1 MKEDQIKSEAVNRDA
16 DICTKYSYWQKINRL
31 ILVFVLPIIF
41 SIPLIAIV
49 GYPYEE
55 GISGFFKDLYSLIKE
70 EWLFFVCLAVGYL
83 SPILANLKLSKF
95 LRFILAGL
103 SALVLCVWMWCLVS
117 CLTNPEM
124 RWMTVVV
131 LAFGLFSLIPC
142 FFAILISLY
151 SKFAESRFYRSET
164 EVQEKK
170 LKRLQNVIARR
181 IDSFLSRHQTFT
193 LCDSKSFI
201 LCSAGW
207 MATVI
212 AVSLILFTL
221 YLFVGGIDRGER
233 SLADMKELSIEFRD
247 IPDEDN
253 AYISLVSL
261 TNKCTIARCIWGDR
275 HNEEERMFVHD
286 FTKWDPSSLT
296 DEDDAKRWNSIQND
310 TNSLN
315 RARKIISDN
324 EAFFKAFPDAAGK
337 KEFSTRSEILKNHE
351 YNPYLSYL
359 PYYTMFIDYA
369 KLFSLRA
376 RLALEDKDIESASA
390 DIATTY
396 TLGEKIATKYSP
408 HEFDSIS
415 MEFLVGSTIM
425 GISFDQMQYL
435 IAEGKASDK
444 MLAKFDAI
452 IDKAETSLLEVR
464 DKLIK
469 EWCSSVCKAVDWYAS
484 RKYVF
489 DVERRLMDWFFPERM
504 DKSTLMKELP
514 LDVILKTILFG
525 ESECLKFLLDREQT
539 SSELLEFART
549 AIAKKRVEITEE
561 ERENQSLRALLKTR
575 NGLGKFLVSS
585 RKSGLEWL
593 LNAAAN
599 ETLFS
604 ISKMK
609 LIIAAAKWRK
619 AHGGANPPS
628 LDALV
633 PEYLP
638 NVPIDPY
645 DKNGGPLKYDA
656 KLGVVWCCGFKG
668 DYDYHDAVKQLDSVA
683 ESKESSLRSHINHYS
698 FRIDALSILRLRR

>member
-1 MKEDQIKSEAVNRDA
+1 MKEDQIKSEAVDRDA

-31 ILVFVLPIIF
+31 IIVWTLPLIL
-41 SIPLIAIV
+41 SIPLVAVISYPCDEGAWGIFKRYFSLTKAIWPFLC
-49 GYPYEE
+49 Y
-55 GISGFFKDLYSLIKE
+55 LL
-70 EWLFFVCLAVGYL
+70 VGYL
-83 SPILANLKLSKF
+83 SVISANFKLPKF
-95 LRFILAGL
+95 LRFTLFGF
-103 SALVLCVWMWCLVS
+103 SSLVLCFWTWCLVS
-117 CLTNPEM
+117 SLADCEK
-124 RWMTVVV
+124 RWMTDVILV
-131 LAFGLFSLIPC
+131 FGLISLIPA
-142 FFAILISLY
+142 FFAMAISLY

-170 LKRLQNVIARR
+170 LKRQQNVIARR
-181 IDSFLSRHQTFT
+181 IDSFLSRHQALM
-193 LCDSKSFI
+193 LCDSKNFI
-201 LCSAGW
+201 LYSAGW

-212 AVSLILFTL
+212 AVSSALFTL

-233 SLADMKELSIEFRD
+233 SLADMKELSIEVRD

-261 TNKCTIARCIWGDR
+261 TNKCTVARCVWGDT
-275 HNEEERMFVHD
+275 HNEEERRFIYD
-286 FTKWDPSSLT
+286 FTKLDPSSLT
-296 DEDDAKRWNSIQND
+296 YENDTKRWNSIQND

-351 YNPYLSYL
+351 YVPYRSYV
-359 PYYTMFIDYA
+359 PYYAMFIDYA

-376 RLALEDKDIESASA
+376 RLALEDKDIESAMA
-390 DIATTY
+390 DIATIY

-435 IAEGKASDK
+435 IAERKASDE

-452 IDKAETSLLEVR
+452 IDKAETSVLNVREV
-464 DKLIK
+464 LIK
-469 EWCSSVCKAVDWYAS
+469 SWFLQACKAVDWHAS
-484 RKYVF
+484 
-489 DVERRLMDWFFPERM
+489 
-504 DKSTLMKELP
+504 
-514 LDVILKTILFG
+514 KTILDLGYENTMFNVNRKSQAEWLASMSLARRVMNILFCWPGHSRFVFHRG
-525 ESECLKFLLDREQT
+525 ETLNNLTELARAAIGKKSVEFLEEDLDN
-539 SSELLEFART
+539 
-549 AIAKKRVEITEE
+549 AISWEDMVT
-561 ERENQSLRALLKTR
+561 TR
-575 NGLGKFLVSS
+575 NGLGKRVVSQE
-585 RKSGLEWL
+585 KYT
-593 LNAAAN
+593 LNRQLN
-599 ETLFS
+599 GDVNNILFS
-604 ISKMK
+604 IAKTK
-609 LIIAAAKWRK
+609 ILIAAAKWRK

-656 KLGVVWCCGFKG
+656 KLGVVWCCGFKR
-668 DYDYHDAVKQLDSVA
+668 DYDYYDAIKQLDSVA
-683 ESKESSLRSHINHYS
+683 GIEESSLKSTINRYS
-698 FRIDALSILRLRR
+698 FRIDSHPIF

>member
-1 MKEDQIKSEAVNRDA
+1 MKDDQIINETVDRDA

-31 ILVFVLPIIF
+31 IIVWTLPLIL
-41 SIPLIAIV
+41 SIPLVAIA
-49 GYPYEE
+49 GYLYED
-55 GISGFFKDLYSLIKE
+55 GISGFFKGLYSLIKE

-117 CLTNPEM
+117 CLTDPEM
-124 RWMTVVV
+124 RWMTVVILV
-131 LAFGLFSLIPC
+131 LGLISLIPC

-151 SKFAESRFYRSET
+151 SKFAKWRFCRSET
-164 EVQEKK
+164 ALQEKK
-170 LKRLQNVIARR
+170 LKRLQNGIARR

-193 LCDSKSFI
+193 LCDSKNFI
-201 LCSAGW
+201 LYSAGW

-261 TNKCTIARCIWGDR
+261 TNKCTVARCVWGDT
-275 HNEEERMFVHD
+275 HNEEERQFIYD
-286 FTKWDPSSLT
+286 FTKLDPSSLT

-337 KEFSTRSEILKNHE
+337 KEFSTRSEISKNHE
-351 YNPYLSYL
+351 YNPYCSYLSYYL
-359 PYYTMFIDYA
+359 PFVDYA
-369 KLFSLRA
+369 RLFSLRV
-376 RLALEDKDIESASA
+376 RLALEDKDIESAMA
-390 DIATTY
+390 DITTIY

-415 MEFLVGSTIM
+415 MEFLVGSIIM
-425 GISFDQMQYL
+425 RISFEQMQYL
-435 IAEGKASDK
+435 IAEGKASDE

-452 IDKAETSLLEVR
+452 IDKAETSVLNVR
-464 DKLIK
+464 NRLIK
-469 EWCSSVCKAVDWYAS
+469 EWCSSACKAVDWYAS
-484 RKYVF
+484 KNLF
-489 DVERRLMDWFFPERM
+489 DDEVRLMDMFFPERM
-504 DKSTLMKELP
+504 DKATLIKELP
-514 LDVILKTILFG
+514 LEVCFRMILFG
-525 ESECLKFLLDREQT
+525 GSECTKFLFDREET
-539 SSELLEFART
+539 LNELAELTRT

-561 ERENQSLRALLKTR
+561 ERENQSLSAALCKSR
-575 NGLGKFLVSS
+575 NGLGKYLVSL
-585 RKSGLEWL
+585 RKGALEYT
-593 LNAAAN
+593 LNAFVN

-619 AHGGANPPS
+619 AHGGENPPS

-668 DYDYHDAVKQLDSVA
+668 DYDYHDAVKQLGSVD
-683 ESKESSLRSHINHYS
+683 ESEESSLRSRINRYS
-698 FRIDALSILRLRR
+698 FRIDSHPIF

>member
-1 MKEDQIKSEAVNRDA
+1 MKEDQIINETVDRDA

-31 ILVFVLPIIF
+31 IIVWTLPLIL
-41 SIPLIAIV
+41 SIPLVAVISYPCDEGAWGIFERYFSLTKAICPFLC
-49 GYPYEE
+49 Y
-55 GISGFFKDLYSLIKE
+55 LL
-70 EWLFFVCLAVGYL
+70 VGYL
-83 SPILANLKLSKF
+83 SVIFANFKLPKF
-95 LRFILAGL
+95 LRFILFGF
-103 SALVLCVWMWCLVS
+103 SSLVLCFWTWCLVS
-117 CLTNPEM
+117 SLADCEK
-124 RWMTVVV
+124 RWMTDVILV
-131 LAFGLFSLIPC
+131 FGLISLIPA
-142 FFAILISLY
+142 FFAMAISLY

-170 LKRLQNVIARR
+170 LKRQQNGIARR
-181 IDSFLSRHQTFT
+181 IDSFLSRHQALT

-207 MATVI
+207 VAVVI
-212 AVSLILFTL
+212 AFSSALFTL

-233 SLADMKELSIEFRD
+233 SLADMKELSIEVRD

-275 HNEEERMFVHD
+275 HNEEERLFVRD

-324 EAFFKAFPDAAGK
+324 DAFFKAFPDAAGK

-351 YNPYLSYL
+351 YNPYHSYLSY
-359 PYYTMFIDYA
+359 YAMFIDYA

-376 RLALEDKDIESASA
+376 RLALEDKDIESAMA
-390 DIATTY
+390 DITTIY
-396 TLGEKIATKYSP
+396 ALGEKIATKYSP

-425 GISFDQMQYL
+425 GISFEQMQYL
-435 IAEGKASDK
+435 IAEGKASDE

-452 IDKAETSLLEVR
+452 TDKAETSLLEVR

-489 DVERRLMDWFFPERM
+489 DVEGRLMDWFFPERM

-525 ESECLKFLLDREQT
+525 ESECLKFLFDREQT

-549 AIAKKRVEITEE
+549 TISKKRVEITEA
-561 ERENQSLRALLKTR
+561 ERDNQSLRALLKTR

-585 RKSGLEWL
+585 RKGALEYV
-593 LNAAAN
+593 LNACVN

-604 ISKMK
+604 ITKTK
-609 LIIAAAKWRK
+609 ILIAAAKWRK
-619 AHGGANPPS
+619 AHGRANPPS
-628 LDALV
+628 LEAFV

-683 ESKESSLRSHINHYS
+683 ESEESSLRSRINRYS

>member
-1 MKEDQIKSEAVNRDA
+1 MKEDQIKSETVDRDA

-49 GYPYEE
+49 GYLYED

-131 LAFGLFSLIPC
+131 LVLGLISLIPC

-151 SKFAESRFYRSET
+151 SKFAEWRFCRSEIAL
-164 EVQEKK
+164 QEKK
-170 LKRLQNVIARR
+170 LKRLQNGIARR

-207 MATVI
+207 VAVVI
-212 AVSLILFTL
+212 AVSLALFTL

-233 SLADMKELSIEFRD
+233 SPADMKELSIEVRD

-261 TNKCTIARCIWGDR
+261 TNKCTVAQCVWDNT
-275 HNEEERMFVHD
+275 HNEEERQFVRD

-337 KEFSTRSEILKNHE
+337 KEFSTRSEISKNHE
-351 YNPYLSYL
+351 YNPYCSYLSYYL
-359 PYYTMFIDYA
+359 PFVDYA
-369 KLFSLRA
+369 RLFSLRV
-376 RLALEDKDIESASA
+376 RLALEDKDIESAMA
-390 DIATTY
+390 DITTIY

-415 MEFLVGSTIM
+415 MEFLVGSIIM
-425 GISFDQMQYL
+425 RISFEQMQYL
-435 IAEGKASDK
+435 IAEGKASDE

-452 IDKAETSLLEVR
+452 IDKAETSVLNVR
-464 DKLIK
+464 NRLIK
-469 EWCSSVCKAVDWYAS
+469 EWCSSACKAVDWYAS
-484 RKYVF
+484 KNLF
-489 DVERRLMDWFFPERM
+489 DDEVRLMDMFFPERM
-504 DKSTLMKELP
+504 DKATLIKELP
-514 LDVILKTILFG
+514 LEVCFRMILFG
-525 ESECLKFLLDREQT
+525 GSECSKFLFDREET
-539 SSELLEFART
+539 LNELAELTRT

-561 ERENQSLRALLKTR
+561 ERENQSLSAAVCKSR
-575 NGLGKFLVSS
+575 NGLGKYLVSS
-585 RKSGLEWL
+585 RKGALEYT
-593 LNAAAN
+593 LNAFVN

-609 LIIAAAKWRK
+609 LIIAAVKWRK
-619 AHGGANPPS
+619 VHGGANPPS

-656 KLGVVWCCGFKG
+656 KLGVVWCCGFKR
-668 DYDYHDAVKQLDSVA
+668 DYDYYDAIKQLDSVA
-683 ESKESSLRSHINHYS
+683 GIEESSLKSTINRYS
-698 FRIDALSILRLRR
+698 FRIDAHPIF